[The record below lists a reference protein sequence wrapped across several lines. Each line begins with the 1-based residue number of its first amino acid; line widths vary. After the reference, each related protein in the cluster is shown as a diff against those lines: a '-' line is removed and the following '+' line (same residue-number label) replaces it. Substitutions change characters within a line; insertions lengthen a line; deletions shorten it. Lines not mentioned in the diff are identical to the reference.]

1 MVAEGEKQK
10 DEDREERPSSRSY
23 TGFDDIR
30 RIVTI
35 RWSGATMEA
44 TKHRWRAMTRGLP
57 LAIWLRARLEYGQWS
72 EETRRERIASAARID
87 RAASVSSR
95 SRKDRRL
102 AKRTIVTD
110 RTKKVKK

>member
-30 RIVTI
+30 PIVTI
-35 RWSGATMEA
+35 SGVARRWKA
-44 TKHRWRAMTRGLP
+44 TKHRWRAMTRGLL
-57 LAIWLRARLEYGQWS
+57 LAIWSRGRLEYGRWS

-95 SRKDRRL
+95 RRP
-102 AKRTIVTD
+102 ARRTTVTD